1 MTVVKIDDP
10 LHRELKMQAASE
22 GLPLNQLASEILRG
36 GLAERRAKIA
46 ADKAKRR
53 GRGVA

>member
-22 GLPLNQLASEILRG
+22 GLPLNQVASEILRG